1 MRVRRLL
8 DRLRNRTAAFSHDL
22 IMIPVAWLGAYWLRF
37 NLSAV
42 PELYLDQA
50 YAVLPVLVVLQG
62 GVFWYLG
69 LYRGVWRFASI
80 PDLVRILKS
89 IIVGVGLSAVAIFFL
104 TRMQDVPRSVFPL
117 YAVLLAILLG
127 GPRLLY
133 RWLKEHHI
141 YHAMG
146 RRVLIVGAGSA
157 GEMLTRELLR
167 DPAYGYQPVGFVDD
181 DPRKKGRE
189 IHGLRVFGY
198 SKRIAQYVEQWG
210 VELVLLAIPSATTA
224 QMRQL
229 VEHCEQAKV
238 PMRTLPGLRDLMTG
252 HSVVQALRDISIE
265 DLLGRE
271 PVSLDWD
278 LIKAD
283 IAGKVIL
290 VTGGGG
296 SIGLELC
303 RQLSAVGPRRLIVF
317 DNSEFNL
324 YNAERD
330 LSPLMREG
338 TLRAVLGDVCDGIA
352 VCRVV
357 REHQPEIVFHAAA
370 YKHVPMLETQAR
382 EAVRSNVF
390 GTRNVAQAAIEF
402 RVGCFVLI
410 STDKAVNPANA
421 MGASK
426 RVAELVC
433 QDLNR
438 GQKATRFITVRFGNV
453 LDSAGSV
460 VPLFRSQ
467 IAAGGPVTVT
477 HPEVERYFMT
487 IPEACQLIME
497 SAAIGQGGEI
507 FVLDMGEPVNIQ
519 YLAEQMILLAGRKPG
534 DDVSIEI
541 IGLRAG
547 EKLSEDLFH
556 GDESHSQTRHEKIL
570 LARAMDTNWEEFARA
585 LEELSEV
592 CDRFDEQQVRVLLS
606 ALVPAYGRQ
615 IADQAAKVVPIE
627 IANR

>member
-181 DPRKKGRE
+181 DPLKKGRE

-519 YLAEQMILLAGRKPG
+519 YLAEQMILLAGRKTGRRRIYRDYRFAGWGKTVRGP
-534 DDVSIEI
+534 VS
-541 IGLRAG
+541 R
-547 EKLSEDLFH
+547 
-556 GDESHSQTRHEKIL
+556 R
-570 LARAMDTNWEEFARA
+570 
-585 LEELSEV
+585 
-592 CDRFDEQQVRVLLS
+592 
-606 ALVPAYGRQ
+606 
-615 IADQAAKVVPIE
+615 
-627 IANR
+627 